1 LTQEV
6 YSALYYCSHRR
17 EQECGLENLDLV
29 DEDWTIELAVEYP
42 GQVRTPRNV
51 LKWFIARQ
59 ILPVWY
65 FELEEL
71 FGRLIG
77 LIEAELQV

>member
-1 LTQEV
+1 
-6 YSALYYCSHRR
+6 
-17 EQECGLENLDLV
+17 
-29 DEDWTIELAVEYP
+29 VEYP

-59 ILPVWY
+59 ILPVEY